1 MSQNGKGDRTRQKT
15 VDYSTWEKNWENIFR
30 KNKKNSREA
39 IDKTI
44 TDDRMKELMREDQ
57 SSD

>member
-44 TDDRMKELMREDQ
+44 VDDRMKESMREDQ